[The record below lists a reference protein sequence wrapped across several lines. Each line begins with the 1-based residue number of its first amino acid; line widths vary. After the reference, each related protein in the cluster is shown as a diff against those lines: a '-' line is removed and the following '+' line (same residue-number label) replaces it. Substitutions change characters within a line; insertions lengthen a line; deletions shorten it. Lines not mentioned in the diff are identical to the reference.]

1 MFKRGFR
8 VIMVAITIVTMFQLF
23 FRYKIV
29 EVDTYVIKDDR
40 LTLKIY
46 AKHRESL
53 EWKET
58 RFKSLSQAR
67 PYFEKR
73 IMLEKIIGQKLLCW
87 DTE

>member
-1 MFKRGFR
+1 MFKRCFK
-8 VIMVAITIVTMFQLF
+8 VFMVAITIVTTFQLF

-29 EVDTYVIKDDR
+29 QVDTYVIKDGR

-46 AKHRESL
+46 AKHRKSL

-67 PYFEKR
+67 HYFEEG
-73 IMLEKIIGQKLLCW
+73 IL
-87 DTE
+87 

>member
-1 MFKRGFR
+1 MSKRGFK
-8 VIMVAITIVTMFQLF
+8 VIMVAITIVTIFQLF
-23 FRYKIV
+23 FRYKIA

-40 LTLKIY
+40 LTLTIY
-46 AKHRESL
+46 TKHRESL

-67 PYFEKR
+67 HYFEEG
-73 IMLEKIIGQKLLCW
+73 ILLEKNLGQKFLWW

>member
-1 MFKRGFR
+1 MFKRCFKVVVVG
-8 VIMVAITIVTMFQLF
+8 ITIVAIFQLF
-23 FRYKIV
+23 FRYRIV

-40 LTLKIY
+40 LTLKIH

-67 PYFEKR
+67 HYFEEG
-73 IMLEKIIGQKLLCW
+73 IL
-87 DTE
+87 